1 MAHLLLLAT
10 LYTVVF
16 NECCPKSFCEVCTV
30 IFVPNPTTVFM
41 LCCVVVGVV
50 TIVQEKYLM
59 LLSLEVMIHSVV
71 TNSVL
76 YPLHAHLSVPSED
89 PLYQAL
95 GTAKDSLSNHYY
107 LIFFVNILKKT
118 RKLKGL

>member
-1 MAHLLLLAT
+1 MLGWVGWGGLQSHFRVQPNNCVD
-10 LYTVVF
+10 VV
-16 NECCPKSFCEVCTV
+16 
-30 IFVPNPTTVFM
+30 
-41 LCCVVVGVV
+41 LHCVVVGVV

-95 GTAKDSLSNHYY
+95 GTAKDSL
-107 LIFFVNILKKT
+107 
-118 RKLKGL
+118 